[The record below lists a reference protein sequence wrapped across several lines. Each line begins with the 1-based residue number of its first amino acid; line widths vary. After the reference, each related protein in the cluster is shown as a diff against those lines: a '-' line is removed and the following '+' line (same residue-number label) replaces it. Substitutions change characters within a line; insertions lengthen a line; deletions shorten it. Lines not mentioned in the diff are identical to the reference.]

1 MSQSLTQQIADI
13 KERIEAAKGTPAEA
27 TFQEILKDLEQQL
40 QEGQKGTP
48 TETATEKTTKIKSKP
63 ASDETEVT
71 SGAESEGEASS
82 ETTSET
88 TDKKKDKSKSKN
100 FFQAVG
106 QLRGVIRRKEDETG
120 WYLEQ
125 GQTQYDLALSKKL
138 QYVIHFVEGQE
149 LTLTVYP
156 QVRYEKG
163 DRESC
168 KIYFKLVGW
177 TEERSPNEGL
187 FLLKGIWQFIPQY
200 KRPVIS
206 VYRNQKQWEG
216 DRCKASHIPVLWKDS
231 TVKPFKFNPKVKT
244 QSDKY
249 FAQLKT
255 KFIPRLNTFG
265 VVEEMDE
272 ATLKV
277 PKYIKPVKKD
287 LTEVTKSTET
297 TKPTEFK
304 KIKEITKPQASE

>member
-1 MSQSLTQQIADI
+1 MSQSLTQQIANI

-40 QEGQKGTP
+40 QDKP
-48 TETATEKTTKIKSKP
+48 TETQGEKTTTKAKSKAKSEP
-63 ASDETEVT
+63 KSEERYAILAS
-71 SGAESEGEASS
+71 ESEDQASS
-82 ETTSET
+82 EI
-88 TDKKKDKSKSKN
+88 TDKKKDKSKSRN

-106 QLRGVIRRKEDETG
+106 QLRGVIRRKEDDSG
-120 WYLEQ
+120 WYVEQ
-125 GQTQYDLALSKKL
+125 AQTKYDLALSKKL

-206 VYRNQKQWEG
+206 VYRNQKQWDG

-231 TVKPFKFNPKVKT
+231 TVKPFKFNPKAKT

-265 VVEEMDE
+265 FVEEMDE

-287 LTEVTKSTET
+287 MTEGTNLPEA
-297 TKPTEFK
+297 TKPKES
-304 KIKEITKPQASE
+304 IKSKEATKPKEASE